1 MAFLAFLVVAYF
13 VGVAWGFARSGG
25 VKWDWAWP
33 VRVAVQGWN
42 KLFGA
47 DKPAE

>member
-33 VRVAVQGWN
+33 VRLAALGWN